1 MILSAALELSK
12 GKCFVVNFRPHGRL
26 DFQVPCGYGLCLP
39 VSHVWQAEENGCLVN
54 TWGESVIKPLGSWEP
69 AYEATSWRTTN
80 HIQIPFLARV
90 IPWNGIL
97 DFSLKSEFMTLLAV
111 YPLLEEVGKEDNFC
125 LLLGSHWKSCPPSRP
140 NSSPIRPF
148 SLPCPCQTLF
158 TSHPSPHSVGSRCS
172 QWPLLSTEI
181 LFISFMK
188 CNLCTPQFSHLTCAI
203 QWVLVAPHSF
213 NLYLSKRYE
222 VQSNNYS
229 YLI

>member
-1 MILSAALELSK
+1 MFC
-12 GKCFVVNFRPHGRL
+12 GK
-26 DFQVPCGYGLCLP
+26 FQASWQTWLRSSLWLWP
-39 VSHVWQAEENGCLVN
+39 VSSCISCLAGRREWMFSEHLRRVCYQ
-54 TWGESVIKPLGSWEP
+54 TLGLLRTCLWSHQLESCQSHPDSFPGQS
-69 AYEATSWRTTN
+69 Y
-80 HIQIPFLARV
+80 
-90 IPWNGIL
+90 PWNGIL

-140 NSSPIRPF
+140 NSRPIPSF
-148 SLPCPCQTLF
+148 SLPCPCQTLS
-158 TSHPSPHSVGSRCS
+158 TSRPSPHSVGSRCS

-203 QWVLVAPHSF
+203 QWILVDPHSF

>member
-26 DFQVPCGYGLCLP
+26 DFEVPCGYGLCLP
-39 VSHVWQAEENGCLVN
+39 VSHVWQAEESGCLVN
-54 TWGESVIKPLGSWEP
+54 IWGESVIKPLGSWEH
-69 AYEATSWRTTN
+69 AYEATSWRAAN

-140 NSSPIRPF
+140 NSRPIPSF
-148 SLPCPCQTLF
+148 SLPCPCQTLS
-158 TSHPSPHSVGSRCS
+158 TSRPSPHSVGSRCS
-172 QWPLLSTEI
+172 QWLLLSTEI
-181 LFISFMK
+181 LLSALW
-188 CNLCTPQFSHLTCAI
+188 NAI
-203 QWVLVAPHSF
+203 CVPHNS
-213 NLYLSKRYE
+213 
-222 VQSNNYS
+222 V
-229 YLI
+229 I